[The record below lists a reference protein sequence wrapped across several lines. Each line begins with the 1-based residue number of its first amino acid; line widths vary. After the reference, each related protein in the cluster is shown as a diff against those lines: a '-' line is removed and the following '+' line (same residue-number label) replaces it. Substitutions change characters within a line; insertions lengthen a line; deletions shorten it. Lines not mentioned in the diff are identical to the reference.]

1 MIKENQKLKIGILGK
16 EKEIIFFRALG
27 FEIFPVDDGL
37 EKAIESIEKRKDL
50 AIIFVPYHIF
60 SKIKMEKLEKFYQK
74 KYPVFVSLPFK
85 GEKKEAPELKEISK
99 MAIGKEKI

>member
-1 MIKENQKLKIGILGK
+1 MTKENQKLKIGILGK
-16 EKEIIFFRALG
+16 EKEIIFFKALG
-27 FEIFPVDDGL
+27 FEIFPVDEGL

-50 AIIFVPYHIF
+50 AIIFVPFHIF
-60 SKIKMEKLEKFYQK
+60 SKIKMEKFCQK